1 MTTTETETETETKS
15 PQAAHLAH
23 KLWLIRQL
31 DRAIADGAER
41 EELQA
46 WQDRIYA
53 WELAA
58 PSMRSAPCYR

>member
-1 MTTTETETETETKS
+1 MTTLTTTAQAQAQA
-15 PQAAHLAH
+15 QAAHLAH

-46 WQDRIYA
+46 WQDRIYS